1 MRPQFANIF
10 HLGVNQNKSE
20 FLLDFHHGYT
30 AHNYTPK
37 QNGLIDVPVQQADQ
51 VASLLLTREGAV
63 ALMRL
68 LQNTLEPQDA

>member
-30 AHNYTPK
+30 THNYSPK
-37 QNGLIDVPVQQADQ
+37 QNGLIDVPVQTADQ

-63 ALMRL
+63 ALMKL
-68 LQNTLEPQDA
+68 LQNTLEDME

>member
-37 QNGLIDVPVQQADQ
+37 QNGLIDVPVQ
-51 VASLLLTREGAV
+51 
-63 ALMRL
+63 
-68 LQNTLEPQDA
+68 